1 MYNPYDLVPMVI
13 NGVEIFGRPIE
24 FDTPIADHN
33 TMENAFGNIVKP
45 SKLSTVCPN
54 CGQGLVVH
62 VKLMDPPFQPVH
74 YSCEHCIPPEPVIN
88 DPFNNPIES
97 GRVPA
102 SELDPL
108 LHDFNEPI
116 TPSGE
121 PIGDRID
128 VNDLAEAL
136 EEPSEAL
143 PSDSEPEV
151 DQDLIDVLEPKEEQ
165 EEKPKST
172 KKKPAKKAAKK
183 APKKVPKKKASSTD
197 FVGNA
202 LQQASDDM
210 AEDAN
215 EEAWQK
221 LIDAA
226 GPVEEQ
232 EESANFDDSDLA
244 EE

>member
-24 FDTPIADHN
+24 FDSPIADYN
-33 TMENAFGNIVKP
+33 KMENAFGNVVKP

-62 VKLMDPPFQPVH
+62 VKLMDPPFQPIH

-97 GRVPA
+97 GRIPA

-108 LHDFNEPI
+108 LHDFSGPI
-116 TPSGE
+116 APSEE

-128 VNDLAEAL
+128 VNGLAEVL
-136 EEPSEAL
+136 EEPPEAP
-143 PSDSEPEV
+143 PSDSEAEV

-172 KKKPAKKAAKK
+172 KKKPTKKAAKK
-183 APKKVPKKKASSTD
+183 PTKKAPKKKASNTD

-202 LQQASDDM
+202 LQQASDEM
-210 AEDAN
+210 AEKTN
-215 EEAWQK
+215 KEAWQT

-226 GPVEEQ
+226 GPVEES
-232 EESANFDDSDLA
+232 EESFDDSDLA